1 MDVIQVLTEPLV
13 IIAIAIGVFT
23 LRVIYLAKRLKT
35 ASKDLTFADLRA
47 LDEAKKGLNAH
58 KDSLEVARETLQE
71 NLGGARDTLR
81 HYDAPFTKTVEDRRK
96 GIESVMDDLEK
107 SRSGYKDEYRRGIKE
122 ARKIVRDAF
131 PRKTHR
137 APKDL

>member
-23 LRVIYLAKRLKT
+23 LRGVYLAKRLKT
-35 ASKDLTFADLRA
+35 ASKDLTFPDLPA
-47 LDEAKKGLNAH
+47 PAQAKKGLNAH
-58 KDSLEVARETLQE
+58 KDSLGAARETLQE
-71 NLGGARDTLR
+71 NLGGARDPLR

-107 SRSGYKDEYRRGIKE
+107 SRSGDKHEYRRGIKE
-122 ARKIVRDAF
+122 GRKIVRAAF
-131 PRKTHR
+131 P
-137 APKDL
+137 

>member
-58 KDSLEVARETLQE
+58 KDSLEVAREPPQE
-71 NLGGARDTLR
+71 TRGGARDPLR

-107 SRSGYKDEYRRGIKE
+107 SRSGYKDEYRRGGKGGPEI
-122 ARKIVRDAF
+122 ARG
-131 PRKTHR
+131 
-137 APKDL
+137 